1 LGSVT
6 VNVCS
11 YSPSWPVLFE
21 QEAAVLRSRLHP
33 WLVGGVEH
41 IGSTAVPGLA
51 AKPILD
57 MLAGI
62 RDLDEARA
70 AIPVLRQMGYRH
82 ADHRPHEALWFY
94 KQPGEDYEQ
103 RTHQLHLTR
112 VDSALWRQRLAFRN
126 ALRRDAALLREY
138 ESLKQD
144 LSRRV
149 ALAEYTHGKR
159 DFVARVLQAEGIE
172 FD

>member
-1 LGSVT
+1 VT
-6 VNVCS
+6 VNLSS

-21 QEAAVLRSRLHP
+21 QEAAILRSRLHP

-70 AIPVLRQMGYRH
+70 AIPVLGDMGYRH

-94 KQPGEDYEQ
+94 KQRGEDYGE
-103 RTHQLHLTR
+103 RSHQLHLTR
-112 VDSALWRQRLAFRN
+112 VDSALWRERLAFRN
-126 ALRRDAALLREY
+126 ALRRDGALLREY

-149 ALAEYTHGKR
+149 ALAEYTQRKR
-159 DFVARVLQAEGIE
+159 DFVVRVLQAEGI
-172 FD
+172 DLR

>member
-1 LGSVT
+1 
-6 VNVCS
+6 
-11 YSPSWPVLFE
+11 VLFD
-21 QEAAVLRSRLHP
+21 QEAAVLRPGLQP

-41 IGSTAVPGLA
+41 IGSTAVPGLS

-62 RDLDEARA
+62 RDLDDAKA
-70 AIPVLRQMGYRH
+70 AIAVLADMGYRH

-94 KQPGEDYEQ
+94 KQPGEDYEE

-112 VDSALWRQRLAFRN
+112 VDSALWRERLAFRN
-126 ALRRDAALLREY
+126 ALRRDAALLRKY

-149 ALAEYTHGKR
+149 ALAEYTQGKR
-159 DFVARVLQAEGIE
+159 DFIARVLQAEGIALS
-172 FD
+172 

>member
-1 LGSVT
+1 M
-6 VNVCS
+6 NVCS
-11 YSPSWPVLFE
+11 YSRSWPVLFE

-57 MLAGI
+57 MLAAI

-70 AIPVLRQMGYRH
+70 AIPVLREMGYRH

-94 KQPGEDYEQ
+94 KQPGEDYEE
-103 RTHQLHLTR
+103 RTHQLHLTQ
-112 VDSALWRQRLAFRN
+112 VGSALWRERLAFRN
-126 ALRRDAALLREY
+126 ALRREAALLREY
-138 ESLKQD
+138 ESLKQG
-144 LSRRV
+144 LSGRV
-149 ALAEYTHGKR
+149 ALAEYTRGKR
-159 DFVARVLQAEGIE
+159 DFIARVLQAEGITLS
-172 FD
+172 